1 MYRECCMHLLQ
12 RHYAKITT
20 WEKDGPSIS
29 ERWTISE
36 CGMWYDSESAM
47 PDLIQTTSPL
57 AAPQPLSVVTLYL
70 IIYIRAI
77 RTPKVSV
84 FSLYKLI

>member
-12 RHYAKITT
+12 RHYAKIMT
-20 WEKDGPSIS
+20 WDKDGPSIS
-29 ERWTISE
+29 ERRTISE

-57 AAPQPLSVVTLYL
+57 ASTSTFVCGDTL
-70 IIYIRAI
+70 
-77 RTPKVSV
+77 PNH
-84 FSLYKLI
+84 LYKGHQDPKSFSI